1 MFQLNNCMGLEQAK
15 VGSFLN
21 NFNST
26 FDQLT
31 RVAQGLL
38 CIPSVLGKFLSGNK
52 SLSGL
57 AGALSGALGAAVSN
71 VVGTIIQ
78 NEIAFVGNLVAQAL
92 RQQYQNAN
100 SIINTFAL
108 IFNTAKNLFSKS
120 QDTLDFIKSSENC
133 SYAGAAM
140 LSCILS
146 SAANLQKKIKNPA
159 NKLAEFNN
167 KLTDAVAGKSGI
179 INNYVQSNLRGV
191 DKAKIQMNL
200 QNFL

>member
-1 MFQLNNCMGLEQAK
+1 MFQLNNCMGLTQSK
-15 VGSFLN
+15 VGGFIF

-31 RVAQGLL
+31 TVAQGLL
-38 CIPSVLGKFLSGNK
+38 CIPSLLGKFLSGNS

-57 AGALSGALGAAVSN
+57 TNALGSALGAVVSN
-71 VVGTIIQ
+71 IVGTIIQ
-78 NEIAFVGNLVAQAL
+78 NEIAFIGNLVAQTL
-92 RQQYQNAN
+92 RQQYQ
-100 SIINTFAL
+100 SIISILNAFAQL
-108 IFNTAKNLFSKS
+108 FNTAKSLFTKV
-120 QDTLDFIKSSENC
+120 QDTMEFIKSTENC
-133 SYAGAAM
+133 AYAASSM

-179 INNYVQSNLRGV
+179 IDNYVASNLRGL
-191 DKAKIQMNL
+191 DKAKMQMNL

>member
-38 CIPSVLGKFLSGNK
+38 CIPSVLGKFLSNTK

-57 AGALSGALGAAVSN
+57 ASALSGALGAAVSN
-71 VVGTIIQ
+71 VVNTIVQ
-78 NEIAFVGNLVAQAL
+78 NEVAFAGNLVSQAL
-92 RQQYQNAN
+92 RQQYQNVI
-100 SIINTFAL
+100 SILNTFAL
-108 IFNTAKNLFSKS
+108 IFDTAKNLLKKS
-120 QDTLDFIKSSENC
+120 QDTIDFIKSSENC
-133 SYAGAAM
+133 AYAGSAM
-140 LSCILS
+140 ISCILS
-146 SAANLQKKIKNPA
+146 SSANLQKTIKKPA

-179 INNYVQSNLRGV
+179 INNYVQSNLRGL
-191 DKAKIQMNL
+191 DRAKMQMNL
-200 QNFL
+200 QNFV

>member
-1 MFQLNNCMGLEQAK
+1 MGLEQAK

-21 NFNST
+21 NATSA

-38 CIPSVLGKFLSGNK
+38 CIPSLLGKFLTGKS

-57 AGALSGALGAAVSN
+57 ATALAGVIGDTVSN
-71 VVGTIIQ
+71 IVGTIVQ
-78 NEIAFVGNLVAQAL
+78 NEIAFVGNLVAQTL
-92 RQQYQNAN
+92 RQQYQNII
-100 SIINTFAL
+100 SILNTFAQ
-108 IFNTAKNLFSKS
+108 IFNTAKSLFSKAL
-120 QDTLDFIKSSENC
+120 DTLDFIKSSENC
-133 SYAGAAM
+133 AYAASAM
-140 LSCILS
+140 LSCIIS

-167 KLTDAVAGKSGI
+167 QLTSSIAGKSGI
-179 INNYVQSNLRGV
+179 INNYVQSNLSGL
-191 DKAKIQMNL
+191 DKAKMQLNL

>member
-38 CIPSVLGKFLSGNK
+38 CIPSLLGKFLSGK
-52 SLSGL
+52 SSVSGL
-57 AGALSGALGAAVSN
+57 AGALSGALGAVVSN
-71 VVGTIIQ
+71 IVGTIIQ
-78 NEIAFVGNLVAQAL
+78 NEIAFIGNLVSQAL
-92 RQQYQNAN
+92 RQQYQNIN
-100 SIINTFAL
+100 SILNTFAQ
-108 IFNTAKNLFSKS
+108 IFNTAKNLFNKV
-120 QDTLDFIKSSENC
+120 QDSIDFIKSSENC
-133 SYAGAAM
+133 AYAGGAM

-159 NKLAEFNN
+159 NKLTEFNN

-191 DKAKIQMNL
+191 DKAKMQMNL

>member
-31 RVAQGLL
+31 TVAQGLL
-38 CIPSVLGKFLSGNK
+38 CIPSALGKFLSSNK

-57 AGALSGALGAAVSN
+57 AGALSGSLKAVVSN
-71 VVGTIIQ
+71 IVSTIIQ
-78 NEIAFVGNLVAQAL
+78 NEIAFTGNLVSQAL
-92 RQQYQNAN
+92 RMQYQNAI

-108 IFNTAKNLFSKS
+108 IFNTAKNLFKKS
-120 QDTLDFIKSSENC
+120 QDTLDFIKSTENC
-133 SYAGAAM
+133 SYAGSAM

-146 SAANLQKKIKNPA
+146 SAANLQKKIRNPA
-159 NKLAEFNN
+159 NKLSEFNN
-167 KLTDAVAGKSGI
+167 RLIDIVTGKSGT
-179 INNYVQSNLRGV
+179 INNYVQSNLSGV
-191 DKAKIQMNL
+191 DRAKIQMNL

>member
-1 MFQLNNCMGLEQAK
+1 MFQLNNNMGLEQAT

-52 SLSGL
+52 SLSGI

-71 VVGTIIQ
+71 VVETIVQ
-78 NEIAFVGNLVAQAL
+78 NEIAFVGNLVSQAL
-92 RQQYQNAN
+92 RQQYQ
-100 SIINTFAL
+100 SITSILNTFAS
-108 IFNTAKNLFSKS
+108 IFNTAKNLFAKS
-120 QDTLDFIKSSENC
+120 TDTLDFIKSSENC
-133 SYAGAAM
+133 AYAGSAM

-146 SAANLQKKIKNPA
+146 AATNLQKNIKNPA
-159 NKLAEFNN
+159 SKLMEFNN

-179 INNYVQSNLRGV
+179 INNYVQSNLQSI
-191 DKAKIQMNL
+191 DKAKMQMNL